1 MLERILYLMKRSG
14 ISATELA
21 DKIGMNRSIVSDWK
35 NGKTRS
41 YEKHLPKIA
50 EALGV
55 SVDDLYTVYIP
66 GLTEEDYC
74 SDDAE
79 KRLVG
84 LFRALPDDLN
94 RGRAIGILESMV
106 VAFPYSEAKEAQFSR

>member
-1 MLERILYLMKRSG
+1 MKRNG
-14 ISATELA
+14 VSATELA

-55 SVDDLYTVYIP
+55 SIDDIYTVNVP
-66 GLTEEDYC
+66 GLTEDDYC

-94 RGRAIGILESMV
+94 RGRAIGILENMV
-106 VAFPYSEAKEAQFSR
+106 AVLPYSEVRGAQS